1 MITREDLNR
10 ARDLLTEIVRKN
22 NRLAV
27 MYARVTG
34 RAIDYH
40 EKVQSSATNSQEGL
54 MVYIS
59 DLEQELDAD
68 RKELRKL
75 QEEIRAWA
83 ETLPPTEKQ
92 VIMMRY
98 IVCLEWNKIT
108 DCMAYS
114 PRQVFRFHGDAVR
127 RLSNCTTKND
137 LSIRRRE
144 SCKED
149 HSDDK

>member
-1 MITREDLNR
+1 MIAREDLNR
-10 ARDLLTEIVRKN
+10 ARDLVAEIVKKN

-34 RAIDYH
+34 GAIDYH

-54 MVYIS
+54 MVYVA

-98 IVCLEWNKIT
+98 IVCLSWNEII
-108 DCMAYS
+108 DSMGYS
-114 PRQVFRFHGDAVR
+114 PRQVFRFHGDAIR
-127 RLSNCTTKND
+127 RLSPKN
-137 LSIRRRE
+137 
-144 SCKED
+144 K
-149 HSDDK
+149 